1 MSESEISKLKKKLKR
16 DEAQTFINF
25 QSAGKIFEELLM
37 FKQAGQCFF
46 SGRQFE
52 KAFDNF
58 SRAFMNRQ
66 AG

>member
-1 MSESEISKLKKKLKR
+1 
-16 DEAQTFINF
+16 
-25 QSAGKIFEELLM
+25 M